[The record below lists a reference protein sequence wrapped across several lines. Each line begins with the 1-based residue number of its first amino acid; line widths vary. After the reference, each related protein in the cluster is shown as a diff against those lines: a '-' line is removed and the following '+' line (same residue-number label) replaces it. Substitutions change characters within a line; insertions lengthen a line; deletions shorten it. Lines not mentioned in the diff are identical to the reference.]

1 VDRLYGGKYKIGS
14 MLLDLHHPE
23 KVLARSRKPI
33 LSPEEFYENDG
44 KPGVTYPGGAVD
56 LNGTLHVYYG
66 GGDKV
71 CCVAQVPT
79 EELLWHL
86 KKDGESPRLKLL

>member
-1 VDRLYGGKYKIGS
+1 
-14 MLLDLHHPE
+14 MLLDLTHPE

-56 LNGTLHVYYG
+56 LNGMLHVYYG

-86 KKDGESPRLKLL
+86 KKDGESPRLKKI